1 MSRVSP
7 LLTMYNV
14 SIPQA
19 VGTIAILIS
28 IMILERLQQRFNTAS
43 GRYYCNY
50 RVVHNG
56 ENLLVCFNTAS
67 GRYYCNF
74 VMKKNIQKWIRVSIP
89 QAVGTIAIALIFAL
103 RNRGIHKFQYRKR

>member
-67 GRYYCNF
+67 GRYYCNNVKANETVVVVAGSF
-74 VMKKNIQKWIRVSIP
+74 NTASGRYYCNLIPYKASIHG
-89 QAVGTIAIALIFAL
+89 A
-103 RNRGIHKFQYRKR
+103 